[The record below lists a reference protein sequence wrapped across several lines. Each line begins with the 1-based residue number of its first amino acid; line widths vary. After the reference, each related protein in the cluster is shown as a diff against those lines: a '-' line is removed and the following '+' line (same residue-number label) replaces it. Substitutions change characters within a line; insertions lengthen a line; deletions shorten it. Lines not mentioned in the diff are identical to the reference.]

1 MNGDRPRTDLFS
13 YGKISGM
20 SENDEKIVKKSK
32 ERNLPDE
39 RYDEKLF
46 KQAYKAAKEAKEVE
60 RKTKKKKSF
69 LKIFLFISIPI
80 LLVSLSLFLLSLVKP
95 KSEYMQ
101 TGMYP
106 RGTTLVQLKETQVE
120 ENMEEEIGEV
130 SISALSALVFNPKTG
145 DILFEKEIH
154 EQRYIASLTKILT
167 AIVVLETYTLDE
179 VIEVSRENIPEGL
192 SWQLEI
198 KDGEKISVENLF
210 KAMIMSSYN
219 DTAYIF
225 ANAYPNQG
233 YEGFIEAMNSK
244 AQSLRM
250 FNSHFSNPAGI
261 DQEGNF
267 STAWD
272 VALLLSA
279 AQNYKEI
286 VDTVS
291 LGNETVNWSSGEEVV
306 SKKIFTTNQ
315 LYGVNPYSKGFKTGN
330 TDLAKQCFAGYFEYP
345 NGNSVMTVVLGS
357 EDRFTD
363 TAKLERLSREFLK

>member
-1 MNGDRPRTDLFS
+1 
-13 YGKISGM
+13 M
-20 SENDEKIVKKSK
+20 SENDKKIGKKSK
-32 ERNLPDE
+32 ERSLPDE

-46 KQAYKAAKEAKEVE
+46 KQAYKAAKEAKEME
-60 RKTKKKKSF
+60 KKTKKKKSF
-69 LKIFLFISIPI
+69 LKISLFISIPI
-80 LLVSLSLFLLSLVKP
+80 LLISLSLFLLSLVKP

-101 TGMYP
+101 TGIYP
-106 RGTTLVQLKETQVE
+106 KGTHFVQLKEVE
-120 ENMEEEIGEV
+120 VNENGEEKIENI
-130 SISALSALVFNPKTG
+130 SISGLSALVFNPQTG

-154 EQRYIASLTKILT
+154 EKRYIASLTKILT
-167 AIVVLETYTLDE
+167 AIVVLETFPLDE
-179 VIEVSRENIPEGL
+179 VIEVSRENIPERL
-192 SWQLEI
+192 SWQLGL

-210 KAMIMSSYN
+210 KAMVMSSYN

-233 YEGFIEAMNSK
+233 YEGFIQAMNTK

-250 FNSHFSNPAGI
+250 INSQFSNPAGI

-291 LGNETVNWSSGEEVV
+291 LGNETVNWSSGEEVI
-306 SKKIFTTNQ
+306 SKKISTTNQ
-315 LYGVNPYSKGFKTGN
+315 LYGVNPYSRGFKTGI
-330 TDLAKQCFAGYFEYP
+330 TDLAKQCFAGFFEYP

>member
-1 MNGDRPRTDLFS
+1 LS
-13 YGKISGM
+13 YGKISDM
-20 SENDEKIVKKSK
+20 SNKEKKVEKK
-32 ERNLPDE
+32 NLPDE

-46 KQAYKAAKEAKEVE
+46 KQAYKAAKEAREVE
-60 RKTKKKKSF
+60 KKTKQKKSF
-69 LKIFLFISIPI
+69 LKISLLISIPLVVI
-80 LLVSLSLFLLSLVKP
+80 SITLLLLSFVKP
-95 KSEYMQ
+95 KSEYIETGIYPKDTYLVELKQ
-101 TGMYP
+101 TDV
-106 RGTTLVQLKETQVE
+106 RENIEKEVSD
-120 ENMEEEIGEV
+120 I
-130 SISALSALVFNPKTG
+130 SISALSGLVFNPQTG

-154 EQRYIASLTKILT
+154 ERRYIASLTKILT
-167 AIVVLETYTLDE
+167 AIVVLETFPLDE

-192 SWQLEI
+192 SWQLGL
-198 KDGEKISVENLF
+198 KNGEKISVENLF

-225 ANAYPNQG
+225 ANAYTKEG
-233 YEGFIEAMNSK
+233 YGGFIKAMNSK

-250 FNSHFSNPAGI
+250 FDSEFSNPAGI

-272 VALLLSA
+272 VAMLISG

-291 LGNETVNWSSGEEVV
+291 LGSYTVNWSSGDEVI

-315 LYGVNPYSKGFKTGN
+315 LYGVNPYSKGFKTGI

-345 NGNSVMTVVLGS
+345 NGKSVMTIVLGS

-363 TAKLERLSREFLK
+363 TVKLERYSRGLLR